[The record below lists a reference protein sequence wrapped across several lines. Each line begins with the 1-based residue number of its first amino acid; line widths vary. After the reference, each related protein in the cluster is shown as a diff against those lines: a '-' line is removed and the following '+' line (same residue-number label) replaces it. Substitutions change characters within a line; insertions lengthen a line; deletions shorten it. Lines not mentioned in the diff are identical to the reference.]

1 VNAPQVEAR
10 SARAD
15 TGFILAA
22 AVARP
27 AEKDPTMNTA
37 APRPSLHERIDRR
50 ATPLLAGVL
59 ALFVLCAVPLSAQA
73 RDHWHG
79 HGGGVFFN
87 FGWPGPYWGPR
98 YYGPPVYYSP
108 APIIVER
115 PPVYIERD
123 DAQVTP
129 APSAAAAEPVWW
141 YWCASSKKYYPYVQQ
156 CAGGFQRVPAQP
168 MPAAP
173 AN

>member
-1 VNAPQVEAR
+1 MNALSIPPAASSSPR
-10 SARAD
+10 STRLGVALSS
-15 TGFILAA
+15 GLLALVGLF
-22 AVARP
+22 AVAP
-27 AEKDPTMNTA
+27 A
-37 APRPSLHERIDRR
+37 
-50 ATPLLAGVL
+50 
-59 ALFVLCAVPLSAQA
+59 AQA
-73 RDHWHG
+73 HDHFR
-79 HGGGVFFN
+79 GGVFFN

-123 DAQVTP
+123 DAQVAP

-168 MPAAP
+168 TPAAP